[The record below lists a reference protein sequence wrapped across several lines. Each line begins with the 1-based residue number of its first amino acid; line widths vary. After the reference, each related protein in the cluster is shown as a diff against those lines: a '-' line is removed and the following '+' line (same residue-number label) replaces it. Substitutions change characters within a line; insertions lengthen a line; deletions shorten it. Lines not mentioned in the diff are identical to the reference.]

1 MRKTMT
7 NEQKLL
13 AYLYTVPSIK
23 RKELAVALPDMSYQ
37 CLTRAVRTALEHG
50 YVEYITVAKCRA
62 VRLTAEGKR
71 YIRSAA
77 GDSLDKARRRAATV
91 NGDTEGKRRFE
102 RRETARNL
110 CRAAGIFPAAER
122 GISFGDVLC
131 HTEKGNAFFAGDF
144 PGNGLFFQSDDVSR
158 SIRVSGLA
166 KEEVTSTGSR
176 YVGLILN
183 NKGLFIVY
191 NTLDKLMRFP
201 EHPEMTLLNGLT
213 SVLNDCG
220 SFGTQ
225 DRKGAL
231 RNISAIVIGK
241 SDAMLPKIYRG
252 TKWGVADNQR
262 VPNPVTKNLLSL
274 ENLHRHFTRT
284 YLIPATT
291 LGVDLLHRTACLPFT
306 LVERMKEQWFAE
318 HGHYTVLRSNGYLE
332 AYEEGTRVKTVL
344 FPVLSFEE
352 LAYHAAKGE
361 RVHVICERGTGEGIS
376 RVLGPIVESMR
387 DFDAKPIL
395 FHRYDE
401 AGVRMD
407 GENPLTHHGYLAA
420 EEQG

>member
-13 AYLYTVPSIK
+13 AYLFTVPYIK
-23 RKELAVALPDMSYQ
+23 RKQLSVALPDMPYQ
-37 CLTRAVRTALEHG
+37 CLTRAVRTALVHG
-50 YVEYITVAKCRA
+50 YVECTTVAKCRA
-62 VRLTAEGKR
+62 IRLTKEGTR
-71 YIRSAA
+71 YIRSVA
-77 GDSLDKARRRAATV
+77 GDGLDKAQRRAATV
-91 NGDTEGKRRFE
+91 NADTEGKRRFE
-102 RRETARNL
+102 RRETARSL
-110 CRAAGIFPAAER
+110 CRAAGIVPAAEH
-122 GISFGDVLC
+122 GISFSDVLC
-131 HTEKGNAFFAGDF
+131 ATDQGNAFFAGDF
-144 PGNGLFFQSDDVSR
+144 LGNGLFFQSDDVSR
-158 SIRVSGLA
+158 SIKNSGFA
-166 KEEVTSTGSR
+166 QEEVTSTGSR
-176 YVGLILN
+176 YVGIILN
-183 NKGLFIVY
+183 SKGLFIVY

-201 EHPEMTLLNGLT
+201 EHPEMALLNGLM
-213 SVLNDCG
+213 SVLNACG
-220 SFGTQ
+220 SFSTQ
-225 DRKGAL
+225 ERKGVL
-231 RNISAIVIGK
+231 QNVSAIVIGK

-284 YLIPATT
+284 YLIPANT

-306 LVERMKEQWFAE
+306 LVERMNEQWLSE

-332 AYEEGTRVKTVL
+332 SYEEGERGKTVL

-361 RVHVICERGTGEGIS
+361 SVHVICERGTGEGIS

-387 DFDAKPIL
+387 DFDAKPIP

-407 GENPLTHHGYLAA
+407 GENPLTHYGYLAA
-420 EEQG
+420 EQQG

>member
-13 AYLYTVPSIK
+13 AYLFTVPYIK
-23 RKELAVALPDMSYQ
+23 RKQLSVALPDMPYQ
-37 CLTRAVRTALEHG
+37 CLTRAVRTALVHG
-50 YVEYITVAKCRA
+50 YVECTTVAKCRA
-62 VRLTAEGKR
+62 IRLTKEGTR
-71 YIRSAA
+71 YIRSVA
-77 GDSLDKARRRAATV
+77 GDGLDKAQRRAATV
-91 NGDTEGKRRFE
+91 NADTEGKRRFE
-102 RRETARNL
+102 RRETARSL
-110 CRAAGIFPAAER
+110 CRAAGIVPAAEH
-122 GISFGDVLC
+122 GISFSDVLC
-131 HTEKGNAFFAGDF
+131 ATDQGNAFFAGDF
-144 PGNGLFFQSDDVSR
+144 LGNGLFFQSDDVSR
-158 SIRVSGLA
+158 SIKNSGFA
-166 KEEVTSTGSR
+166 QEEVTSTGSR
-176 YVGLILN
+176 YVGIILN
-183 NKGLFIVY
+183 SKGLFIVY

-201 EHPEMTLLNGLT
+201 EHPEMALLNGLM
-213 SVLNDCG
+213 SVLNACG
-220 SFGTQ
+220 SFSTQ
-225 DRKGAL
+225 ERKGVL
-231 RNISAIVIGK
+231 QNVSAIVIGK
-241 SDAMLPKIYRG
+241 SNAMLPKIYRG

-284 YLIPATT
+284 YLIPANT

-306 LVERMKEQWFAE
+306 LVERMKEQWLSE

-332 AYEEGTRVKTVL
+332 SYEEGERGKTVL

-361 RVHVICERGTGEGIS
+361 SVHVICERGTGEGIS

-387 DFDAKPIL
+387 DFDAKPIP

-407 GENPLTHHGYLAA
+407 GENPLTHYGYLAA
-420 EEQG
+420 EQQG

>member
-13 AYLYTVPSIK
+13 AYLFTVPYIK
-23 RKELAVALPDMSYQ
+23 RKQLSVALPDMPYQ
-37 CLTRAVRTALEHG
+37 CLTRAVRTALVHG
-50 YVEYITVAKCRA
+50 YVECTTVAKCRA
-62 VRLTAEGKR
+62 IRLTKEGTR
-71 YIRSAA
+71 YIRSVA
-77 GDSLDKARRRAATV
+77 GDGLDKAQRRAATV
-91 NGDTEGKRRFE
+91 NADTEGKRRFE
-102 RRETARNL
+102 RREAARSL
-110 CRAAGIFPAAER
+110 CRAAGIVPAAEH
-122 GISFGDVLC
+122 GISFSDVLC
-131 HTEKGNAFFAGDF
+131 ATDQGNAFFAGDF
-144 PGNGLFFQSDDVSR
+144 LGNGLFFQSDDVSR
-158 SIRVSGLA
+158 SIKNSGFA
-166 KEEVTSTGSR
+166 QEEVTSTGSR
-176 YVGLILN
+176 YVGIILN
-183 NKGLFIVY
+183 SKGLFIVY

-201 EHPEMTLLNGLT
+201 EHPEMALLNGLM
-213 SVLNDCG
+213 SVLNACG
-220 SFGTQ
+220 SFSTQ
-225 DRKGAL
+225 ERKGVL
-231 RNISAIVIGK
+231 QNVSAIVIGK

-284 YLIPATT
+284 YLIPANT

-306 LVERMKEQWFAE
+306 LVERMKEQWLSE

-332 AYEEGTRVKTVL
+332 SYEEGERGKTVL

-361 RVHVICERGTGEGIS
+361 SVHVICERGTGEGIS

-387 DFDAKPIL
+387 DFDAKPIP

-407 GENPLTHHGYLAA
+407 GENPLTHYGYLAA
-420 EEQG
+420 EQQG

>member
-376 RVLGPIVESMR
+376 RVLGLCPSR
-387 DFDAKPIL
+387 F
-395 FHRYDE
+395 R
-401 AGVRMD
+401 G
-407 GENPLTHHGYLAA
+407 
-420 EEQG
+420 Q

>member
-13 AYLYTVPSIK
+13 AYLFTVPYIK
-23 RKELAVALPDMSYQ
+23 RKQLSVALPDMPYQ
-37 CLTRAVRTALEHG
+37 CLTRAVRTALVHG
-50 YVEYITVAKCRA
+50 YVECTTVAKCRA
-62 VRLTAEGKR
+62 IRLTKEGTR
-71 YIRSAA
+71 YIRSVA
-77 GDSLDKARRRAATV
+77 GDGLDKAQRRAATV
-91 NGDTEGKRRFE
+91 NADTEGKRRFE
-102 RRETARNL
+102 RRETARSL
-110 CRAAGIFPAAER
+110 CRAAGIVPAAEH
-122 GISFGDVLC
+122 GISFSDVLC
-131 HTEKGNAFFAGDF
+131 ATDQGNAFFAGDF
-144 PGNGLFFQSDDVSR
+144 LGNGLFFQSDDVSR
-158 SIRVSGLA
+158 SIKNSGFA
-166 KEEVTSTGSR
+166 QEEVTSTGSR
-176 YVGLILN
+176 YVGIILN
-183 NKGLFIVY
+183 SKGLFIVY

-201 EHPEMTLLNGLT
+201 ERPEMALLNGLM
-213 SVLNDCG
+213 SVLNACG
-220 SFGTQ
+220 SFSTQ
-225 DRKGAL
+225 ERKGVL
-231 RNISAIVIGK
+231 QNVSAIVIGK

-284 YLIPATT
+284 YLIPANT

-306 LVERMKEQWFAE
+306 LVERMKEQWLSE

-332 AYEEGTRVKTVL
+332 SYEEGERGKTVL

-361 RVHVICERGTGEGIS
+361 SVHVICERGTGEGIS

-387 DFDAKPIL
+387 DFDAKPIP

-407 GENPLTHHGYLAA
+407 GENPLTHYGYLAA
-420 EEQG
+420 EQQG

>member
-50 YVEYITVAKCRA
+50 YVEYITVTKCRA

-77 GDSLDKARRRAATV
+77 GDSLNKTRRRAATI
-91 NGDTEGKRRFE
+91 NSDTEGKRRFE

-110 CRAAGIFPAAER
+110 CRATGISPAAEC
-122 GISFGDVLC
+122 GISFRDVLC
-131 HTEKGNAFFAGDF
+131 STDKGHAFFTGDF
-144 PGNGLFFQSDDVSR
+144 PGSGLFFQSDDVSR
-158 SIRVSGLA
+158 SIKSSGFA
-166 KEEVTSTGSR
+166 QEEVTSTGSR
-176 YVGLILN
+176 YVGIILN
-183 NKGLFIVY
+183 SKGLFVVY

-201 EHPEMTLLNGLT
+201 EHPETVLLNGLM
-213 SVLNDCG
+213 SVLNTCG
-220 SFGTQ
+220 SFSMQ
-225 DRKGAL
+225 ERKGVL
-231 RNISAIVIGK
+231 QNVSAIVIGK

-252 TKWGVADNQR
+252 TKWGVADSQR
-262 VPNPVTKNLLSL
+262 VPGPITKHLLSL

-361 RVHVICERGTGEGIS
+361 SVHVICERGTGEGIS

-387 DFDAKPIL
+387 DFEAKPIPY
-395 FHRYDE
+395 HQYDE

-420 EEQG
+420 EQQG

>member
-144 PGNGLFFQSDDVSR
+144 PGNGLFFQSDDGSR

-284 YLIPATT
+284 YLIPANT
-291 LGVDLLHRTACLPFT
+291 LGVDLLQRTACLPFT
-306 LVERMKEQWFAE
+306 LVERMKEQWLSG

-332 AYEEGTRVKTVL
+332 AYEEGARVKTVL

-352 LAYHAAKGE
+352 LAYHAA
-361 RVHVICERGTGEGIS
+361 
-376 RVLGPIVESMR
+376 
-387 DFDAKPIL
+387 
-395 FHRYDE
+395 
-401 AGVRMD
+401 
-407 GENPLTHHGYLAA
+407 
-420 EEQG
+420 

>member
-1 MRKTMT
+1 MKNAQNFVLDNAEISFTDY
-7 NEQKLL
+7 NEMVCADLNSVAARVKSYMEQAGNIFLPACETDDGLHAAFYQILCRHKSE
-13 AYLYTVPSIK
+13 TVPFSEHIEEILNGYMKESPDELPSIN
-23 RKELAVALPDMSYQ
+23 
-37 CLTRAVRTALEHG
+37 
-50 YVEYITVAKCRA
+50 
-62 VRLTAEGKR
+62 
-71 YIRSAA
+71 
-77 GDSLDKARRRAATV
+77 AT
-91 NGDTEGKRRFE
+91 E
-102 RRETARNL
+102 
-110 CRAAGIFPAAER
+110 
-122 GISFGDVLC
+122 
-131 HTEKGNAFFAGDF
+131 FFAPAWIDF
-144 PGNGLFFQSDDVSR
+144 THHKHVVVDDKFYTFAYIPSYGY
-158 SIRVSGLA
+158 SQRVYAGWMS
-166 KEEVTSTGSR
+166 
-176 YVGLILN
+176 
-183 NKGLFIVY
+183 LFINASEGV
-191 NTLDKLMRFP
+191 DVDIF
-201 EHPEMTLLNGLT
+201 LT
-213 SVLNDCG
+213 
-220 SFGTQ
+220 
-225 DRKGAL
+225 K
-231 RNISAIVIGK
+231 I
-241 SDAMLPKIYRG
+241 PKIYRG

-420 EEQG
+420 EQQG

>member
-1 MRKTMT
+1 M
-7 NEQKLL
+7 
-13 AYLYTVPSIK
+13 
-23 RKELAVALPDMSYQ
+23 
-37 CLTRAVRTALEHG
+37 
-50 YVEYITVAKCRA
+50 AKCRA
-62 VRLTAEGKR
+62 IRLTKEGTR
-71 YIRSAA
+71 YIRSVA
-77 GDSLDKARRRAATV
+77 GDGLDKAQRRAATV
-91 NGDTEGKRRFE
+91 NADTEGKRRFE

-110 CRAAGIFPAAER
+110 CRAAGIVPAAER
-122 GISFGDVLC
+122 GISFSDVLC
-131 HTEKGNAFFAGDF
+131 STDRGNAFFASDF
-144 PGNGLFFQSDDVSR
+144 PGSGLFFQSDDVSR
-158 SIRVSGLA
+158 SIRNSGLA
-166 KEEVTSTGSR
+166 QEEVTSTGSR
-176 YVGLILN
+176 YVGIILN
-183 NKGLFIVY
+183 SKGLFIVY

-213 SVLNDCG
+213 SVLNNCG
-220 SFGTQ
+220 AFDFQ
-225 DRKGAL
+225 DRKSAL
-231 RNISAIVIGK
+231 RNISAVVIGK

-262 VPNPVTKNLLSL
+262 VPGPITKHLLSL

-306 LVERMKEQWFAE
+306 LVERMKEQWLAE
-318 HGHYTVLRSNGYLE
+318 HGRYTVLRSNGYLE

-387 DFDAKPIL
+387 DFDAQPIP
-395 FHRYDE
+395 FHRYDKS
-401 AGVRMD
+401 GVRMD
-407 GENPLTHHGYLAA
+407 GENPLTHHGYLAT
-420 EEQG
+420 EQQG

>member
-1 MRKTMT
+1 
-7 NEQKLL
+7 
-13 AYLYTVPSIK
+13 
-23 RKELAVALPDMSYQ
+23 
-37 CLTRAVRTALEHG
+37 
-50 YVEYITVAKCRA
+50 
-62 VRLTAEGKR
+62 
-71 YIRSAA
+71 
-77 GDSLDKARRRAATV
+77 
-91 NGDTEGKRRFE
+91 
-102 RRETARNL
+102 
-110 CRAAGIFPAAER
+110 
-122 GISFGDVLC
+122 
-131 HTEKGNAFFAGDF
+131 
-144 PGNGLFFQSDDVSR
+144 
-158 SIRVSGLA
+158 
-166 KEEVTSTGSR
+166 
-176 YVGLILN
+176 
-183 NKGLFIVY
+183 
-191 NTLDKLMRFP
+191 MRFP

-274 ENLHRHFTRT
+274 ANLHRHFTRT

-420 EEQG
+420 EQQG

>member
-13 AYLYTVPSIK
+13 AYLFTVPYIK
-23 RKELAVALPDMSYQ
+23 RKQLSVALPDMPYQ
-37 CLTRAVRTALEHG
+37 CLTRAVRTALVHG
-50 YVEYITVAKCRA
+50 YVECTTVAKCRA
-62 VRLTAEGKR
+62 IRLTKEGTR
-71 YIRSAA
+71 YIRSVA
-77 GDSLDKARRRAATV
+77 GDGLDKAQRRAATV
-91 NGDTEGKRRFE
+91 NADTEGKRRFE
-102 RRETARNL
+102 RRETARSL
-110 CRAAGIFPAAER
+110 CRAAGIVPAAEH
-122 GISFGDVLC
+122 GISFSDVLC
-131 HTEKGNAFFAGDF
+131 ATDQGNAFFAGDF
-144 PGNGLFFQSDDVSR
+144 LGNGLFFQSDDVSR
-158 SIRVSGLA
+158 SIKNSGFA
-166 KEEVTSTGSR
+166 QEEVTSTGSR
-176 YVGLILN
+176 YVGIILN
-183 NKGLFIVY
+183 SKGLFIVY

-201 EHPEMTLLNGLT
+201 EHPEMALLNGLM
-213 SVLNDCG
+213 SVLNACG
-220 SFGTQ
+220 SFSTQ
-225 DRKGAL
+225 ERKGVL
-231 RNISAIVIGK
+231 QNVSAIVIGK

-284 YLIPATT
+284 YLIPANT

-306 LVERMKEQWFAE
+306 LVERMKEQWLSE

-332 AYEEGTRVKTVL
+332 SYEEGERGKTVL

-361 RVHVICERGTGEGIS
+361 SVHVICERGTGEGIS

-387 DFDAKPIL
+387 DFDAKPIP

-401 AGVRMD
+401 AGVRMCPSRFR
-407 GENPLTHHGYLAA
+407 G
-420 EEQG
+420 Q

>member
-13 AYLYTVPSIK
+13 AYLFTVPYIK
-23 RKELAVALPDMSYQ
+23 RKQLSVALPDMPYQ
-37 CLTRAVRTALEHG
+37 CLTRAVRTALVHG
-50 YVEYITVAKCRA
+50 YVECTTVAKCRA
-62 VRLTAEGKR
+62 IRLTKEGTR
-71 YIRSAA
+71 YIRSVA
-77 GDSLDKARRRAATV
+77 GDGLDKAQRRAATV
-91 NGDTEGKRRFE
+91 NADTEGKRRFE
-102 RRETARNL
+102 RRETARSL
-110 CRAAGIFPAAER
+110 CRAAGIVPAAEH
-122 GISFGDVLC
+122 GISFSDVLC
-131 HTEKGNAFFAGDF
+131 ATDQGNAFFAGDF
-144 PGNGLFFQSDDVSR
+144 LGNGLFFQSDDVSR
-158 SIRVSGLA
+158 SIKNSGFA
-166 KEEVTSTGSR
+166 QEEVTSTGSR
-176 YVGLILN
+176 YVGIILN
-183 NKGLFIVY
+183 SKGLFIVY

-201 EHPEMTLLNGLT
+201 ERPEMALLNGLM
-213 SVLNDCG
+213 SVLNACG
-220 SFGTQ
+220 SFSTQ
-225 DRKGAL
+225 ERKGVL
-231 RNISAIVIGK
+231 QNVSAIVIGK

-284 YLIPATT
+284 YLIPANT

-306 LVERMKEQWFAE
+306 LVERMKEQWLSE

-332 AYEEGTRVKTVL
+332 SYVEGERGKTVL

-361 RVHVICERGTGEGIS
+361 SVHVICERGTGEGIS

-387 DFDAKPIL
+387 DFDAKPIP

-407 GENPLTHHGYLAA
+407 GENPLTHYGYLAA
-420 EEQG
+420 EQQG

>member
-13 AYLYTVPSIK
+13 AYLFTVPYIK
-23 RKELAVALPDMSYQ
+23 RKQLSVALPDMPYQ
-37 CLTRAVRTALEHG
+37 CLTRAVRTALVHG
-50 YVEYITVAKCRA
+50 YVECTTVAKCRA
-62 VRLTAEGKR
+62 IRLTKEGTR
-71 YIRSAA
+71 YIRSVA
-77 GDSLDKARRRAATV
+77 GDGLDKAQRRAATV
-91 NGDTEGKRRFE
+91 NADTEGKRRFE
-102 RRETARNL
+102 RRETARSL
-110 CRAAGIFPAAER
+110 CRAAGIVPAAEH
-122 GISFGDVLC
+122 GISFSDVLC
-131 HTEKGNAFFAGDF
+131 ATDQGNAFFAGDF
-144 PGNGLFFQSDDVSR
+144 LGNGLFFQSDDVSR
-158 SIRVSGLA
+158 SIKNSGFA
-166 KEEVTSTGSR
+166 QEEVTSTGSR
-176 YVGLILN
+176 YVGIILN
-183 NKGLFIVY
+183 SKGLFIVY

-201 EHPEMTLLNGLT
+201 EHPEMANGLM
-213 SVLNDCG
+213 SVLNACG
-220 SFGTQ
+220 SFSTQ
-225 DRKGAL
+225 ERKGVL
-231 RNISAIVIGK
+231 QNVSAIVIGK

-284 YLIPATT
+284 YLIPANT

-306 LVERMKEQWFAE
+306 LVERMKEQWLSE

-332 AYEEGTRVKTVL
+332 SYEEGERGKTVL

-361 RVHVICERGTGEGIS
+361 SVHVICERGTGEGIS

-387 DFDAKPIL
+387 DFDAKPIP

-407 GENPLTHHGYLAA
+407 GENPLTHYGYLAA
-420 EEQG
+420 EQQG